1 MRTKLISALVA
12 LGFLALAAP
21 IGGATACPSE
31 DKASATPQ
39 VATKKVT
46 KKKVVKKAQARKA
59 PFKKGVAKPA
69 TTKTIAKK

>member
-21 IGGATACPSE
+21 VATACPSE

-39 VATKKVT
+39 VATKKVVT

-69 TTKTIAKK
+69 TTKTVAKK

>member
-1 MRTKLISALVA
+1 MRSKLISALVA

-21 IGGATACPSE
+21 VATACPSE
-31 DKASATPQ
+31 DKAAATPQ

-46 KKKVVKKAQARKA
+46 KKKVMKKAQARKA

-69 TTKTIAKK
+69 TTKTVAKK